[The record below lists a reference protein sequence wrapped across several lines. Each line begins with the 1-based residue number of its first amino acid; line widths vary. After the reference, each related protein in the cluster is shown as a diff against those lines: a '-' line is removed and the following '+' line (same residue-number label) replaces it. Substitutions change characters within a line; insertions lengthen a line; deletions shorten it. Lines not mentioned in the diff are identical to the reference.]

1 MGKRGTARKA
11 IACSAYFF
19 LPIPPPLRPTFPS
32 FALAPPLKAA
42 ISTLPN
48 LPLSQNQRWRLQQ
61 TNINNLSHSQNTR
74 GLHCRLE
81 KRRLVNDH
89 VTITIINK
97 VIRDTSE

>member
-19 LPIPPPLRPTFPS
+19 LPIPPPPPSSHLSFFRPSTSPKGCYFYSPQS
-32 FALAPPLKAA
+32 SSVIKSKMAA
-42 ISTLPN
+42 TTNEHKLPKY
-48 LPLSQNQRWRLQQ
+48 SR
-61 TNINNLSHSQNTR
+61 
-74 GLHCRLE
+74 LHCWLE
-81 KRRLVNDH
+81 KRRLVNYH